1 MGMFI
6 EVSVRDPGFLETGES
21 RKLVSACAVNIF
33 EPAERGVTV
42 NRHQEDECTLCGR
55 CLEVAGR
62 RLEIVKLYEK
72 AGRQTR

>member
-6 EVSVRDPGFLETGES
+6 EVSVRDPGFLQTEEA

-33 EPAERGVTV
+33 EPAEPGVTI
-42 NRHQEDECTLCGR
+42 NRDQEDECTLCGR
-55 CLEVAGR
+55 CLEVGGD

-72 AGRQTR
+72 AGQ

>member
-21 RKLVSACAVNIF
+21 HKLVSACAVNIF

-42 NRHQEDECTLCGR
+42 NRDQEDECTLCGR
-55 CLEVAGR
+55 CLEVAGG

-72 AGRQTR
+72 AR